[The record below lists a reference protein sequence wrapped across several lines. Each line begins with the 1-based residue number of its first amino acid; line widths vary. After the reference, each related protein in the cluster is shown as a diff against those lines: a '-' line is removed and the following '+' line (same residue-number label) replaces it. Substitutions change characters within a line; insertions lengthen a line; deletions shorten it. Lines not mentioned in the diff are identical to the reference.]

1 MAANGFIKTR
11 FYDKI
16 VRYLKAKIMAGDQD
30 KDKDQ
35 KTPEKPE
42 GQKPPEGQK
51 KPEDKDTTVHAAAR
65 MEWKDFMSKEGLD
78 RIQKIQERKK
88 QIEEEQK
95 KLQDEAR
102 TKRDKESWINNPAS
116 SPVFNPRGTISEK
129 VEQKSGTI
137 KSKLDTA
144 GLGND
149 TNINA
154 VKQVL
159 KDIVYDQYT
168 KTGKDEAITTAFA
181 DSLDG
186 KITYLFEELNKIFE
200 SKKHPFGK
208 PEELVENFSEFTGT
222 NFCKKGF
229 LQAAELKDFFLLE
242 RSNYESF
249 ITGYG
254 KYLGLGVERKQLEGE
269 ETTLMGKGLEPRE
282 LIEQKKITFTK
293 TRFTSPKDGKDL
305 DKVLQ
310 EEIPKA
316 LPPIADA
323 ATKQKIVDYLAGEV
337 KKMNPQPDEVFELS
351 PDGKWTKIDTASENK
366 SKDDAKTDAEK
377 QVAETAAATSTDSKP
392 FNFKDS
398 FKSFGETIMEFLRW
412 ILGLFGMK
420 LGGGGVEDLLTE
432 WKDITPEEKNQIKE
446 FYGAGKKYF
455 SKMDNI
461 NKMLKSPDETRK
473 MLAAKKTDT
482 KENETWDGW
491 IQRHLSEPE
500 KSEISFSTTI
510 EAKNVA
516 GFLVSENGPDDQPA
530 MPLQQEQPGQ
540 QKQTPDAAYKPGS
553 KEAGNERAKLIMDRL
568 ETETYGDELKALME
582 KYIAAK
588 GRPEV
593 KEAIAK
599 TKAEGK
605 KLNMREYMEVLTEN
619 FLRDRQDIAEKYQ
632 KGEISLLDTSEAI
645 YDDIF
650 RFASAEA
657 KTPQEKQQVEK
668 ILTQFKA
675 TLAQIMA
682 EKGKPGSPQPK
693 QDPDVTYK
701 SQGGQP
707 GSGFLS
713 TSEARTMGTALYG
726 NAFLNEGVVGAA
738 AQMDAALDKMDKD
751 PWMVALKTILDAY
764 ILDKAPAAL
773 SEKYKKVKED
783 PSKKIYIDGYME
795 LLGEMYFQRIPG
807 TRERFEKGEIRSKE
821 LFQKVYEDLHQFTVA
836 RTKTPDERQK
846 AMAVLGRFKEFID
859 TIDDTGRAT
868 KPAAATPAQGKKPD
882 EPKPVTS

>member
-1 MAANGFIKTR
+1 
-11 FYDKI
+11 
-16 VRYLKAKIMAGDQD
+16 MAGEQD

-35 KTPEKPE
+35 KAPEKQE

-78 RIQKIQERKK
+78 RMQKIKERKD
-88 QIEEEQK
+88 QIDAEQK

-102 TKRDKESWINNPAS
+102 AKREKESWINNPAS

-129 VEQKSGTI
+129 VEEKSGTI
-137 KSKLDTA
+137 KAKLDTA

-159 KDIVYDQYT
+159 KDIVYEQYT
-168 KTGKDEAITTAFA
+168 KTGKDQDITTAFA

-200 SKKHPFGK
+200 SKKHPFAK
-208 PEELVENFSEFTGT
+208 PEQLVENFSEFTAT

-229 LQAAELKDFFLLE
+229 LQAGELKEFFLLE

-254 KYLGLGVERKQLEGE
+254 KYLGLGVEKKQLEGE

-316 LPPIADA
+316 LPPIADV

-377 QVAETAAATSTDSKP
+377 QTAETTTTSTAEETKP
-392 FNFKDS
+392 FNLKDS
-398 FKSFGETIMEFLRW
+398 FKSFGETIMEFLKW

-420 LGGGGVEDLLTE
+420 LGGGGIEDLLKE

-446 FYGAGKKYF
+446 FYASGKKYF
-455 SKMDNI
+455 SKMDNV
-461 NKMLKSPDETRK
+461 NKLIKSPEETRRL
-473 MLAAKKTDT
+473 LAARKTDA

-491 IQRHLSEPE
+491 MQRHLNEPE
-500 KSEISFSTTI
+500 KSEIGYSTTI
-510 EAKNVA
+510 EAKTVA
-516 GFLVSENGPDDQPA
+516 NFFISENGPGDQPA
-530 MPLQQEQPGQ
+530 LPLEQEQTGPP
-540 QKQTPDAAYKPGS
+540 KQNPDAATQPGS
-553 KEAGNERAKLIMDRL
+553 QKAVNERALFIMDRL
-568 ETETYGDELKALME
+568 ETATYGTELKTLME

-588 GRPEV
+588 GRPEIQ
-593 KEAIAK
+593 AALAK
-599 TKAEGK
+599 TKSEGK
-605 KLNMREYMEVLTEN
+605 KLNMREYMELLSEN
-619 FLRDRQDIAEKYQ
+619 FLRAQKEIADKYQ
-632 KGEISLLDTSEAI
+632 KGEISLLDTTGEI

-650 RFASAEA
+650 RFALAEA
-657 KTPQEKQQVEK
+657 KTPPEKAAVNKLLE
-668 ILTQFKA
+668 QFKA

-682 EKGKPGSPQPK
+682 EKGKPGNPQPK
-693 QDPDVTYK
+693 QDPDVTHK
-701 SQGGQP
+701 
-707 GSGFLS
+707 
-713 TSEARTMGTALYG
+713 
-726 NAFLNEGVVGAA
+726 
-738 AQMDAALDKMDKD
+738 
-751 PWMVALKTILDAY
+751 
-764 ILDKAPAAL
+764 
-773 SEKYKKVKED
+773 
-783 PSKKIYIDGYME
+783 
-795 LLGEMYFQRIPG
+795 PG
-807 TRERFEKGEIRSKE
+807 TPTAPG
-821 LFQKVYEDLHQFTVA
+821 T
-836 RTKTPDERQK
+836 
-846 AMAVLGRFKEFID
+846 
-859 TIDDTGRAT
+859 
-868 KPAAATPAQGKKPD
+868 KPD